1 MKIKNVLIASII
13 GAVSAAATYVIIKHK
28 KDATEESKNTVG
40 QSVKEFMDENDISKQ
55 DVAAAAAGLG
65 AVLVSVYA
73 IHEYKNYKTETV
85 KEALNLQKT
94 VSEATKAKVDLA
106 MKLDLSDIEA
116 SIKDMQVV
124 NKELK
129 TIKEKVISDVELAEY
144 AKERRE
150 ELIELAVSGVREVLD
165 DKIEEFNKIK
175 RQNNSLVDDINNL
188 KEELEKLGS
197 EFAIF

>member
-1 MKIKNVLIASII
+1 MKIKNVLIASVI

-188 KEELEKLGS
+188 KEELETLGS

>member
-1 MKIKNVLIASII
+1 MKIKNVLIASVI

>member
-1 MKIKNVLIASII
+1 MKIKNVLIASVI

-65 AVLVSVYA
+65 AVLMSVYA

-85 KEALNLQKT
+85 KETLNLQKT

>member
-1 MKIKNVLIASII
+1 MKIKNVLIASVI

-65 AVLVSVYA
+65 AVLMSVYA

>member
-1 MKIKNVLIASII
+1 MKIKNVLIASVI

-85 KEALNLQKT
+85 KETLNLQKT